1 MNRKYKEEIIKLLN
15 HIDDEKFIKYLYILI
30 SEMIAKSKTA

>member
-1 MNRKYKEEIIKLLN
+1 MNRTYKEEIVELLK
-15 HIDDEKFIKYLYILI
+15 HIDDEIFLKYLYILI

>member
-1 MNRKYKEEIIKLLN
+1 MNRTYKKEKIELLN
-15 HIDDEKFIKYLYILI
+15 YIDDEKFIKYLYILI